1 MLVQRR
7 VMRWKIIWK
16 SFQAVS
22 ANGFI
27 FSFTLLLAL
36 KLDHLLSHSWWFVF
50 TPLWWL
56 CHAIISR
63 GRCSLPSPPMPHDE
77 NWTPFQYV
85 MATPLLVAFEILL
98 FLHLEDKYDDLKFVF
113 LPLLAFEVAIL
124 VYNVRKCLTCM
135 PRYEETMSEE
145 PLLYTWVSIW
155 MVSLIATI
163 TFTLLKSR
171 RCIGDVAAW
180 EWWNLSIIFGI
191 SECFGFLVTKWRN
204 QSIHRSSHIP
214 SSSSVGVRYRNED
227 SNRECDILDI
237 GGYVMKIPFIT
248 FQIILFLSLEGTSAS
263 PKNIPIV
270 VLFVPLFLLQG
281 ARVLF
286 ITYISLAKSILW
298 IYSVGGPYGRS
309 FARSSSSV
317 FLRFFQHGRR
327 LLGCWSVD
335 EGSQEEQARLYTG
348 EATGYNTFSPEV
360 VKKMPKS
367 DLVEE
372 VRRLQAALSEQTD
385 ISKQEYEKLQD
396 EKILCKVCIVEPIDV
411 VLLPCKHRALCRFVF
426 TPLWWLCHAIIS
438 RGRCSLPS
446 PPMPHDENW
455 TPFQY
460 VMATP
465 LLVAF
470 EILLFLHL
478 EDKYDVDLT
487 FVFLPLLSFE
497 VAILV
502 VNLRK
507 CLTRMPRNEETMSDE
522 PLLYTW
528 VSIWMVSFIA
538 AITFTLVKSRAAL
551 ELWDLSIN
559 FGIAELFGFLCA
571 KWRKR
576 SIHSDSHIP
585 SSSSMGVRYGDEDSN
600 IECGLLDIGGY
611 VMKIPFIT
619 FQFILFLSL
628 EGTPASPKKIPVLV
642 LFVPLFLLQGAV
654 VLSVTYIS
662 FSKSVLWIY
671 NVGGPYGRYLARSSA
686 RVFLRFFQHCKR
698 LLGCWSINEGSK
710 EEQVR
715 LHSGETTGYNTF
727 SPKAALSEQTDSSQQ
742 EKNLCKVCFENPVNM
757 VLLPCKHYVL
767 CSTCCKKCKTCP
779 ICRELIKL
787 RMPVYD
793 A

>member
-77 NWTPFQYV
+77 NWTPFHYV
-85 MATPLLVAFEILL
+85 MAMPLLVAFEILL

-145 PLLYTWVSIW
+145 PLLKYEQSSFFSIY
-155 MVSLIATI
+155 S
-163 TFTLLKSR
+163 
-171 RCIGDVAAW
+171 
-180 EWWNLSIIFGI
+180 I

-248 FQIILFLSLEGTSAS
+248 FQNILFLSLEGTSAS

-270 VLFVPLFLLQG
+270 VL
-281 ARVLF
+281 
-286 ITYISLAKSILW
+286 
-298 IYSVGGPYGRS
+298 VGGPYGRS

-317 FLRFFQHGRR
+317 FLRFFQHGRRYFAASTARIFRGLFQHGVR

-396 EKILCKVCIVEPIDV
+396 VMHPPIFLEFEKILCKVCIVEPIDV
-411 VLLPCKHRALCRFVF
+411 VLLPCKHRALCRCPKFIGERRGGALGFV
-426 TPLWWLCHAIIS
+426 S
-438 RGRCSLPS
+438 S
-446 PPMPHDENW
+446 
-455 TPFQY
+455 
-460 VMATP
+460 
-465 LLVAF
+465 
-470 EILLFLHL
+470 LLFLQTSLFSEATEWRFHFFT
-478 EDKYDVDLT
+478 VA
-487 FVFLPLLSFE
+487 LL
-497 VAILV
+497 
-502 VNLRK
+502 
-507 CLTRMPRNEETMSDE
+507 NET
-522 PLLYTW
+522 
-528 VSIWMVSFIA
+528 
-538 AITFTLVKSRAAL
+538 
-551 ELWDLSIN
+551 
-559 FGIAELFGFLCA
+559 
-571 KWRKR
+571 
-576 SIHSDSHIP
+576 
-585 SSSSMGVRYGDEDSN
+585 
-600 IECGLLDIGGY
+600 
-611 VMKIPFIT
+611 
-619 FQFILFLSL
+619 
-628 EGTPASPKKIPVLV
+628 AS
-642 LFVPLFLLQGAV
+642 
-654 VLSVTYIS
+654 LSVYRWQTAVIHRCKCPTS
-662 FSKSVLWIY
+662 MIDGKTQM
-671 NVGGPYGRYLARSSA
+671 GSA
-686 RVFLRFFQHCKR
+686 RVASLQSLKLDVFALQGLKPAADLRCHVPLEAGDLQRLNHEKR
-698 LLGCWSINEGSK
+698 FTFPEVMENSCLFDDDGEGTRFVSGASVSKIILKLEESAKVVIFTVRKKDCWVRLEGSRQGVKGALTIAEEMFELTPSLVVVENLTADDVK
-710 EEQVR
+710 EPVAV
-715 LHSGETTGYNTF
+715 S
-727 SPKAALSEQTDSSQQ
+727 AVDVIVSSLDML
-742 EKNLCKVCFENPVNM
+742 E
-757 VLLPCKHYVL
+757 
-767 CSTCCKKCKTCP
+767 
-779 ICRELIKL
+779 R
-787 RMPVYD
+787 
-793 A
+793 

>member
-7 VMRWKIIWK
+7 VMRWKRIWK

-27 FSFTLLLAL
+27 FSFTLLIAL

-56 CHAIISR
+56 CHAVISR
-63 GRCSLPSPPMPHDE
+63 GRCSLP
-77 NWTPFQYV
+77 T
-85 MATPLLVAFEILL
+85 
-98 FLHLEDKYDDLKFVF
+98 
-113 LPLLAFEVAIL
+113 
-124 VYNVRKCLTCM
+124 
-135 PRYEETMSEE
+135 
-145 PLLYTWVSIW
+145 
-155 MVSLIATI
+155 
-163 TFTLLKSR
+163 
-171 RCIGDVAAW
+171 
-180 EWWNLSIIFGI
+180 
-191 SECFGFLVTKWRN
+191 
-204 QSIHRSSHIP
+204 
-214 SSSSVGVRYRNED
+214 
-227 SNRECDILDI
+227 
-237 GGYVMKIPFIT
+237 
-248 FQIILFLSLEGTSAS
+248 
-263 PKNIPIV
+263 
-270 VLFVPLFLLQG
+270 
-281 ARVLF
+281 
-286 ITYISLAKSILW
+286 
-298 IYSVGGPYGRS
+298 
-309 FARSSSSV
+309 
-317 FLRFFQHGRR
+317 
-327 LLGCWSVD
+327 
-335 EGSQEEQARLYTG
+335 
-348 EATGYNTFSPEV
+348 
-360 VKKMPKS
+360 
-367 DLVEE
+367 
-372 VRRLQAALSEQTD
+372 
-385 ISKQEYEKLQD
+385 
-396 EKILCKVCIVEPIDV
+396 
-411 VLLPCKHRALCRFVF
+411 
-426 TPLWWLCHAIIS
+426 
-438 RGRCSLPS
+438 

-487 FVFLPLLSFE
+487 FVFLPLLAFE

-528 VSIWMVSFIA
+528 VSIWMISFIA
-538 AITFTLVKSRAAL
+538 AITFTLVKSRGDLAAL

-571 KWRKR
+571 KLRKL

-585 SSSSMGVRYGDEDSN
+585 NSSSMGVRYGDEDSN

-619 FQFILFLSL
+619 FQIIIFLSL
-628 EGTPASPKKIPVLV
+628 EGTPASPKKIPVVV
-642 LFVPLFLLQGAV
+642 LFVPLFLLQGAT
-654 VLSVTYIS
+654 VLFVTYTS
-662 FSKSVLWIY
+662 LVKSVLWIY

-686 RVFLRFFQHCKR
+686 RVFLSFFQHCKS
-698 LLGCWSINEGSK
+698 CWSINEGSK

-715 LHSGETTGYNTF
+715 LHSGGATGYNTF

-742 EKNLCKVCFENPVNM
+742 EKNLCKVCFENPVNV

>member
-1 MLVQRR
+1 MLVPGR
-7 VMRWKIIWK
+7 VMRWKRVWK

-27 FSFTLLLAL
+27 FSFTLLIAL
-36 KLDHLLSHSWWFVF
+36 KLDHLLSHSWW
-50 TPLWWL
+50 
-56 CHAIISR
+56 
-63 GRCSLPSPPMPHDE
+63 
-77 NWTPFQYV
+77 
-85 MATPLLVAFEILL
+85 
-98 FLHLEDKYDDLKFVF
+98 
-113 LPLLAFEVAIL
+113 
-124 VYNVRKCLTCM
+124 
-135 PRYEETMSEE
+135 
-145 PLLYTWVSIW
+145 
-155 MVSLIATI
+155 
-163 TFTLLKSR
+163 
-171 RCIGDVAAW
+171 
-180 EWWNLSIIFGI
+180 
-191 SECFGFLVTKWRN
+191 
-204 QSIHRSSHIP
+204 
-214 SSSSVGVRYRNED
+214 
-227 SNRECDILDI
+227 
-237 GGYVMKIPFIT
+237 
-248 FQIILFLSLEGTSAS
+248 
-263 PKNIPIV
+263 
-270 VLFVPLFLLQG
+270 
-281 ARVLF
+281 
-286 ITYISLAKSILW
+286 
-298 IYSVGGPYGRS
+298 
-309 FARSSSSV
+309 
-317 FLRFFQHGRR
+317 
-327 LLGCWSVD
+327 
-335 EGSQEEQARLYTG
+335 
-348 EATGYNTFSPEV
+348 
-360 VKKMPKS
+360 
-367 DLVEE
+367 
-372 VRRLQAALSEQTD
+372 
-385 ISKQEYEKLQD
+385 
-396 EKILCKVCIVEPIDV
+396 
-411 VLLPCKHRALCRFVF
+411 FVF

-619 FQFILFLSL
+619 LQFILFLSL

-698 LLGCWSINEGSK
+698 LLGCWSINEGNK

-727 SPKAALSEQTDSSQQ
+727 SPKDALSEQTDSSQQ

-787 RMPVYD
+787 RMPWTPFQYVMATPLLVAFEILLFLHLEDKYDDLKFVFLPLLAFEVAILVYNVSIAELFGFPVTKWRNQSIHRDSHILFSSSVGVRYRNEDSNRECDILDIGGYVMKIPFITFQIILFMSLKSVLWIYNVGGPYGRYLARSLARVFLRFFQHCKRLLGWWSIDKESKDSLLRRNKCNTLSPEAVKKMPKSHLVEEVCRLKAALSEQTDSSQQEKNICKVCFEDPVNVVLFPCRHHVLCSTCCRKCTTCPICRVLITHRVPVYD
-793 A
+793 V

>member
-1 MLVQRR
+1 MLVPGR
-7 VMRWKIIWK
+7 VMRWKRIWK

-36 KLDHLLSHSWWFVF
+36 KIDHLLSHSWWFVF

-56 CHAIISR
+56 CHA
-63 GRCSLPSPPMPHDE
+63 
-77 NWTPFQYV
+77 V
-85 MATPLLVAFEILL
+85 
-98 FLHLEDKYDDLKFVF
+98 
-113 LPLLAFEVAIL
+113 
-124 VYNVRKCLTCM
+124 
-135 PRYEETMSEE
+135 
-145 PLLYTWVSIW
+145 
-155 MVSLIATI
+155 
-163 TFTLLKSR
+163 
-171 RCIGDVAAW
+171 
-180 EWWNLSIIFGI
+180 
-191 SECFGFLVTKWRN
+191 
-204 QSIHRSSHIP
+204 
-214 SSSSVGVRYRNED
+214 
-227 SNRECDILDI
+227 
-237 GGYVMKIPFIT
+237 
-248 FQIILFLSLEGTSAS
+248 
-263 PKNIPIV
+263 
-270 VLFVPLFLLQG
+270 
-281 ARVLF
+281 
-286 ITYISLAKSILW
+286 
-298 IYSVGGPYGRS
+298 
-309 FARSSSSV
+309 
-317 FLRFFQHGRR
+317 
-327 LLGCWSVD
+327 
-335 EGSQEEQARLYTG
+335 
-348 EATGYNTFSPEV
+348 
-360 VKKMPKS
+360 
-367 DLVEE
+367 
-372 VRRLQAALSEQTD
+372 
-385 ISKQEYEKLQD
+385 
-396 EKILCKVCIVEPIDV
+396 
-411 VLLPCKHRALCRFVF
+411 
-426 TPLWWLCHAIIS
+426 IS

-487 FVFLPLLSFE
+487 FVFLPLLAFE

-538 AITFTLVKSRAAL
+538 ALTFTLVKSRAAL

-576 SIHSDSHIP
+576 PIHSDSHIP

-662 FSKSVLWIY
+662 FLKSVLWIY

-715 LHSGETTGYNTF
+715 LHSGKTTGYNTF

>member
-1 MLVQRR
+1 LV
-7 VMRWKIIWK
+7 
-16 SFQAVS
+16 
-22 ANGFI
+22 
-27 FSFTLLLAL
+27 LLL
-36 KLDHLLSHSWWFVF
+36 
-50 TPLWWL
+50 
-56 CHAIISR
+56 
-63 GRCSLPSPPMPHDE
+63 
-77 NWTPFQYV
+77 WTPFQYV

-124 VYNVRKCLTCM
+124 VYNVRKCLTSM
-135 PRYEETMSEE
+135 PRDEEFMIDEPLLVSWLFSRDEETMGDES
-145 PLLYTWVSIW
+145 LLYTWVSIW
-155 MVSLIATI
+155 MVSFIADI
-163 TFTLLKSR
+163 TFTLVKSR
-171 RCIGDVAAW
+171 GDLVALELW
-180 EWWNLSIIFGI
+180 DLSINFGI
-191 SECFGFLVTKWRN
+191 AELFGFPVTKWRN
-204 QSIHRSSHIP
+204 QSIHRDSHILF
-214 SSSSVGVRYRNED
+214 SSSVGVRYRNED
-227 SNRECDILDI
+227 STRECDILDI
-237 GGYVMKIPFIT
+237 GAT
-248 FQIILFLSLEGTSAS
+248 
-263 PKNIPIV
+263 
-270 VLFVPLFLLQG
+270 VLFV
-281 ARVLF
+281 
-286 ITYISLAKSILW
+286 TYTSVVKSVLW
-298 IYSVGGPYGRS
+298 IYNVGGPYGRYL
-309 FARSSSSV
+309 ARSLARV
-317 FLRFFQHGRR
+317 FLRFFQHCKR
-327 LLGCWSVD
+327 C
-335 EGSQEEQARLYTG
+335 
-348 EATGYNTFSPEV
+348 NTLSPEA

-367 DLVEE
+367 HLVEE
-372 VRRLQAALSEQTD
+372 VCRLKAALSEQTD
-385 ISKQEYEKLQD
+385 SSQQEKN
-396 EKILCKVCIVEPIDV
+396 ICKVCFEDPVNV
-411 VLLPCKHRALCRFVF
+411 VLFPCSHHVLCSFVMLVPGRVMRWKRVWKSFQAVSANGFIFSFTLLIALKLDHLLSHSWWFVF

-502 VNLRK
+502 VNLRYFIKVLRK

-538 AITFTLVKSRAAL
+538 AITFTLIKSRAAL

-698 LLGCWSINEGSK
+698 YKQTELLGCWSINEGSK

-727 SPKAALSEQTDSSQQ
+727 LPKAALSEQTDSSQQ
-742 EKNLCKVCFENPVNM
+742 EKNLAKFALRIRSTWFYSHVNITSSSDHFVFSWNTILYNVRVVFVCF
-757 VLLPCKHYVL
+757 
-767 CSTCCKKCKTCP
+767 STCCKKCKTCP

>member
-27 FSFTLLLAL
+27 FSFTLLIAL

-56 CHAIISR
+56 CLAVISR

-98 FLHLEDKYDDLKFVF
+98 FLY
-113 LPLLAFEVAIL
+113 
-124 VYNVRKCLTCM
+124 
-135 PRYEETMSEE
+135 
-145 PLLYTWVSIW
+145 
-155 MVSLIATI
+155 
-163 TFTLLKSR
+163 
-171 RCIGDVAAW
+171 
-180 EWWNLSIIFGI
+180 
-191 SECFGFLVTKWRN
+191 
-204 QSIHRSSHIP
+204 
-214 SSSSVGVRYRNED
+214 
-227 SNRECDILDI
+227 
-237 GGYVMKIPFIT
+237 
-248 FQIILFLSLEGTSAS
+248 
-263 PKNIPIV
+263 
-270 VLFVPLFLLQG
+270 
-281 ARVLF
+281 
-286 ITYISLAKSILW
+286 
-298 IYSVGGPYGRS
+298 
-309 FARSSSSV
+309 
-317 FLRFFQHGRR
+317 
-327 LLGCWSVD
+327 
-335 EGSQEEQARLYTG
+335 
-348 EATGYNTFSPEV
+348 
-360 VKKMPKS
+360 
-367 DLVEE
+367 
-372 VRRLQAALSEQTD
+372 
-385 ISKQEYEKLQD
+385 
-396 EKILCKVCIVEPIDV
+396 
-411 VLLPCKHRALCRFVF
+411 
-426 TPLWWLCHAIIS
+426 
-438 RGRCSLPS
+438 
-446 PPMPHDENW
+446 
-455 TPFQY
+455 
-460 VMATP
+460 
-465 LLVAF
+465 
-470 EILLFLHL
+470 L

-487 FVFLPLLSFE
+487 FVFLPLLAFE

-528 VSIWMVSFIA
+528 VSIWMISFIA
-538 AITFTLVKSRAAL
+538 AITFTLVKSRGDLAAL

-571 KWRKR
+571 KWRKQ

-585 SSSSMGVRYGDEDSN
+585 NSSSMGVRYGDEDSN

-619 FQFILFLSL
+619 FQVIIFLSL
-628 EGTPASPKKIPVLV
+628 EGTPASPKKIPVVL
-642 LFVPLFLLQGAV
+642 LFVPLFLLQGAT
-654 VLSVTYIS
+654 VLFVTYTS
-662 FSKSVLWIY
+662 LVKSVLWIY

-686 RVFLRFFQHCKR
+686 RVFLSFFQHCKSY
-698 LLGCWSINEGSK
+698 WSINEGSK

-715 LHSGETTGYNTF
+715 LNRGEATGYNTF

-742 EKNLCKVCFENPVNM
+742 EKNLCKVCFENPVNV